1 MFRFQ
6 RLSHQGSVQLA
17 LVLVAVGTWLSGCG
31 DDEEGTGG
39 KGGTSGTAGN
49 AGAVTGGN
57 AGSPTGGTGGSP
69 TGGAAGSTNAG
80 SGGTPMAGSGGNGG
94 GTGGDAGSAG
104 SGAEGGAGM
113 GGEGGIGEGGMG
125 GTAGTTAGMGGE
137 GGSTEA
143 TCATGDLSF
152 MELDGM
158 QAHDHLPITGMERTA
173 ILGMINT
180 GAPLV
185 FTTPEEGG
193 TPHTHTLTFT
203 AAQLTTLRNGGTI
216 ASIESSMGGPAA
228 NMHTH
233 TYSIE
238 CAP

>member
-1 MFRFQ
+1 MLRFNKFG
-6 RLSHQGSVQLA
+6 HQGSVQLA
-17 LVLVAVGTWLSGCG
+17 LVLIAVGSWLSGCG
-31 DDEEGTGG
+31 DDDSSGGKGGG

-49 AGAVTGGN
+49 AGAVTGG
-57 AGSPTGGTGGSP
+57 TGGSP
-69 TGGAAGSTNAG
+69 TGGAGGSPTGGAGGSTTAG
-80 SGGTPMAGSGGNGG
+80 SGGSP
-94 GTGGDAGSAG
+94 TGGAGGASGAAGNAGSAG

-113 GGEGGIGEGGMG
+113 GGEGGIGEAGM
-125 GTAGTTAGMGGE
+125 AGTAGMGGE

-143 TCATGDLSF
+143 MCATGDLSF

-158 QAHDHLPITGMERTA
+158 QAHDHLPVTGAERTA
-173 ILGMINT
+173 ILGTINT
-180 GAPLV
+180 GTPLV
-185 FTTPEEGG
+185 WTTPEEGG

-203 AAQLTTLRNGGTI
+203 AAQLTTLRNGGTV